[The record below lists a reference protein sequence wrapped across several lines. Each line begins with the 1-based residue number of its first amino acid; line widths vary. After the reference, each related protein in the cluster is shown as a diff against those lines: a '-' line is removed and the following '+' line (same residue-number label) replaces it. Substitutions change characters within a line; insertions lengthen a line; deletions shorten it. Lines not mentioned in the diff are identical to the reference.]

1 MHYIYYKSTGMV
13 EGSLNIKLSLQN
25 ELNLAKNKY
34 SVFDRMIEGVQVIN
48 YKWQYIYV
56 NDSIAKQG
64 VSTKKELLGSTMMER
79 YPGIENSAMFD
90 NLKLCM
96 FERLP
101 SEIISEF
108 DFPDKSKGWFE
119 LSIQPVHEGILILS
133 TDITKLK
140 RTEAE
145 LKKKL
150 LERTQLLSLI
160 TAQKKQLEEFCQ
172 IIAHN
177 LRAPLS
183 NLIHLNEIID
193 ECNDDQERH
202 NYLKIQ
208 GSVINQFQKSFEELV
223 DATRIRMDLTIK
235 KQHVSLT
242 NEIEDVLKN
251 LAAEISETKVKITH
265 NFNKVPTIQYPKKY
279 LHSIFKNLI
288 SNSIK
293 YSLPEKIIKIHI
305 SSYIKD
311 DWICIDVKDNG
322 LGINLKKHKNDLFKL
337 HKTFHG
343 NPDAKGFGLF
353 LTKTQVEAMG
363 GEIVVK
369 SQINK
374 GSTFTVNLYKMN
386 PDEEN

>member
-1 MHYIYYKSTGMV
+1 MHYIYYKRKGMV
-13 EGSLNIKLSLQN
+13 EGSLNINTTLKN
-25 ELNLAKNKY
+25 ELNLAKSKY
-34 SVFDRMIEGVQVIN
+34 SVFDNMIEGVQVIN
-48 YKWQYIYV
+48 YKWCYIYV

-64 VSTKKELLGSTMMER
+64 LSTKKELLGNTMMER
-79 YPGIENSAMFD
+79 YPGIENSAMFES
-90 NLKLCM
+90 LKICM
-96 FERLP
+96 FERIP

-119 LSIQPVHEGILILS
+119 LSIQPVPEGILILS

-140 RTEAE
+140 KTEAE
-145 LKKKL
+145 LKRKL

-183 NLIHLNEIID
+183 NLIHLNEIIEESKND
-193 ECNDDQERH
+193 EERH

-223 DATRIRMDLTIK
+223 DATRIRMDLTVK
-235 KQHVSLT
+235 KQHISLIH
-242 NEIEDVLKN
+242 ELDDVLKT
-251 LAAEISETKVKITH
+251 LTPEITASKAKITH
-265 NFNKVPTIQYPKKY
+265 DFQIVQTIHYPKKY
-279 LHSIFKNLI
+279 IQSIFKNLI

-293 YSLPEKIIKIHI
+293 YRLPEKIIKIHI
-305 SSYIKD
+305 SSYIED
-311 DWICIDVKDNG
+311 GWVCISVKDNG

-337 HKTFHG
+337 HKTFH
-343 NPDAKGFGLF
+343 NHPNAKGFGLF
-353 LTKTQVEAMG
+353 ITKTQVEAMG
-363 GEIVVK
+363 GSIVAK

-374 GSTFTVNLYKMN
+374 GSTFTVKLYKIN